1 MAASYQP
8 MLPMKPTPKRLI
20 LNLLAAAAGEP
31 LSARN
36 AVDACALFGVKENS
50 VRVTLAR
57 LSSEGLIE
65 AKGRGLYGLT
75 PHAASLAADI
85 NDWRRAEQRLCDWQG
100 GWVAVYCGALGRS
113 DRAVLRQRERA
124 LEMNGLRELE
134 KGIYVRPDNLAGGVP
149 ALRERLYA
157 LGLEPEA
164 MVCRLDELDD
174 GRAQQARQLW
184 PVARLEMQYRA
195 MTERLEQWLA
205 RSDDLEPEVAARES
219 FLIGDAA
226 IRQLV
231 FDPLLPEA
239 LIDHAAR
246 RVFIESLLRF
256 DAAGHRIWA
265 VLYQTTVQV
274 SADAGGTLRH

>member
-1 MAASYQP
+1 
-8 MLPMKPTPKRLI
+8 MKPTPKRLI
-20 LNLLAAAAGEP
+20 LNLLTAADGQP

-36 AVDACALFGVKENS
+36 AVAACALFGVKENS

-57 LSSEGLIE
+57 LSAEGLIE
-65 AKGRGLYGLT
+65 ARGRGLYGLT

-85 NDWRRAEQRLCDWQG
+85 SDWRRAEQRLCNWQG

-113 DRAVLRQRERA
+113 DRTALRQRERA

-134 KGIYVRPDNLAGGVP
+134 KGIYVRPDNLAGGAP
-149 ALRERLYA
+149 ALRERLHT

-174 GRAQQARQLW
+174 TRTQHARQLW
-184 PVARLEMQYRA
+184 PVARLEKQYRT

-205 RSDDLEPEVAARES
+205 RSDELEPEVAARES

-231 FDPLLPEA
+231 FDPLLPDA
-239 LIDHAAR
+239 LIDQRARHA
-246 RVFIESLLRF
+246 FIESLLRF
-256 DAAGHRIWA
+256 DAAGHRIWS
-265 VLYQTTVQV
+265 VLYQATVQV
-274 SADAGGTLRH
+274 SAGADSALRH